1 MISFLLIKTE
11 IDLTDLL
18 LFAIK
23 ASINIIEK

>member
-11 IDLTDLL
+11 TDLTDLL